1 MFQQSE
7 WWRFHIWNGYN
18 LNESDGFLMKID
30 GFFGL
35 LLCQSGQLNRSFR
48 WLFRG
53 LAANVPECP
62 HKKWKLLTNHESW
75 MWMKCLERFTFTLV
89 RLLGISKSSFP
100 WVRIRTLIWEA
111 IIRFGQ
117 IIYYPI
123 MIYDWCTVS
132 GKWYI
137 IQSWYMIVYDW
148 CTVGSTKIKQAACES
163 SMHCF
168 GTPASSRRHSCSDR
182 TAEAS
187 QTPLLPG
194 PCWWKPRRKVLVHG
208 GSGFLVTPSENAW
221 KWSKGM
227 CMCVLQVHPDCNT
240 SSLHSL
246 CTIFLMLL
254 VTLVTSW

>member
-35 LLCQSGQLNRSFR
+35 LLCQSGQLNRSFH

-89 RLLGISKSSFP
+89 RLLGTSKSSFP
-100 WVRIRTLIWEA
+100 WVSIVTLIWEA

-117 IIYYPI
+117 IILSNHDIWLMYRFGHIIYYPI
-123 MIYDWCTVS
+123 MIYD
-132 GKWYI
+132 YI
-137 IQSWYMIVYDW
+137 WLMYRRVNKNQTSCLWVFHALFW
-148 CTVGSTKIKQAACES
+148 
-163 SMHCF
+163 H
-168 GTPASSRRHSCSDR
+168 SR
-182 TAEAS
+182 E
-187 QTPLLPG
+187 Q
-194 PCWWKPRRKVLVHG
+194 
-208 GSGFLVTPSENAW
+208 
-221 KWSKGM
+221 
-227 CMCVLQVHPDCNT
+227 
-240 SSLHSL
+240 
-246 CTIFLMLL
+246 
-254 VTLVTSW
+254 